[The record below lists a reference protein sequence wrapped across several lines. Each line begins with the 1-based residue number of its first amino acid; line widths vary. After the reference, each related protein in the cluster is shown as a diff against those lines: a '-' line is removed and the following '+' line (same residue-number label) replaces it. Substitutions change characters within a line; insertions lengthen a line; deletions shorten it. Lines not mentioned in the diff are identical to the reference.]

1 MGFTIGQTVEQDNK
15 LYVIPK
21 RGTTKKTIQVEDGS
35 DYWEREILQPLEKVR
50 EGDVVQNKVES
61 KEEKGVKKLL
71 YIEDP
76 ERI

>member
-1 MGFTIGQTVEQDNK
+1 M
-15 LYVIPK
+15 
-21 RGTTKKTIQVEDGS
+21 EDGS

-71 YIEDP
+71 YIENP

>member
-21 RGTTKKTIQVEDGS
+21 RGTNKKTIQVEDGS

-71 YIEDP
+71 YIENP